1 MIFKKQ
7 QNLATL
13 YLNSGGLKTRSVLPE
28 RRGNHRSGRPERKAE
43 TVFVLASGFIGR
55 FCASWGKSEM
65 GWLCEQ

>member
-13 YLNSGGLKTRSVLPE
+13 YLNSGGLKTWSVLPE

-43 TVFVLASGFIGR
+43 TVFVLASGFI
-55 FCASWGKSEM
+55 
-65 GWLCEQ
+65 